1 MARKNMTDY
10 RGDLKQV
17 FEEAASG
24 ITLERAEQIA
34 RPHVSAREAVK
45 KDRRAKTRT
54 LLRSMGCIPHIEPSG
69 FVYVRAENMTPS
81 HARDAIERRQKHCS
95 GLIKN
100 SVGIAI
106 STTRQQSLF
115 YAPELSAD
123 RMLLLE
129 GTLETLESACEQIRA
144 EIRKEKGIR
153 RKRRRS
159 V

>member
-1 MARKNMTDY
+1 MARKNQTDF
-10 RGDLKQV
+10 RGDVKQV
-17 FEEAASG
+17 FAEAASG
-24 ITLERAEQIA
+24 ISIDRAEKLA

-45 KDRRAKTRT
+45 KDRRAKTRS
-54 LLRSMGCIPHIEPSG
+54 LLRSMGCIPHMEPSG
-69 FVYVRAENMTPS
+69 YVYVLAEKMTPS

-115 YAPELSAD
+115 YEPEFSAD

-129 GTLETLESACEQIRA
+129 GTLETLEAACEQIRT
-144 EIRKEKGIR
+144 EIRKEKGI
-153 RKRRRS
+153 KRTRS
-159 V
+159 RAV